1 MINGIIIKES
11 EIILYFYESK
21 LDLRDLKKQNSLSKS
36 LELYNLMSTAVVQHF
51 GTKMLHLN
59 LKFQFQSQQG

>member
-1 MINGIIIKES
+1 MIYKERRNSNDFYLSEKSLINGIIIKES

-36 LELYNLMSTAVVQHF
+36 LELYN
-51 GTKMLHLN
+51 
-59 LKFQFQSQQG
+59 

>member
-1 MINGIIIKES
+1 MIHKLEYKMDANNGDNINGIIIKES

-36 LELYNLMSTAVVQHF
+36 LELYN
-51 GTKMLHLN
+51 
-59 LKFQFQSQQG
+59 